1 MLMPVDLRFSQYRII
16 LRLCV
21 TVKLGERPSGRLFS
35 RISYVYKKRKLV
47 LLTYTCFENTN
58 FKQASY
64 DREQFEHEMNFV
76 LRYDF
81 DSATTLGEHR
91 KLHPEE

>member
-1 MLMPVDLRFSQYRII
+1 MF
-16 LRLCV
+16 
-21 TVKLGERPSGRLFS
+21 T
-35 RISYVYKKRKLV
+35 KKGSESV
-47 LLTYTCFENTN
+47 LLIYTCFENTN

-81 DSATTLGEHR
+81 GSATTLGEHR
-91 KLHPEE
+91 KLHPDE